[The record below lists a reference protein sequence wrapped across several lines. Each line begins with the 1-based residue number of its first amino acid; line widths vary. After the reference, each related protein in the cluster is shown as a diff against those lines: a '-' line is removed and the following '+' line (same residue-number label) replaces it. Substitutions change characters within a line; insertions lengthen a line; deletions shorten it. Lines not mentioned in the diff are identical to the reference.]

1 MIGFKIADRMG
12 NVEHIHIARTEG
24 GALESI
30 AEVEA
35 IAGFGLVGD
44 RYATFEHDADY
55 DGGQDLTLVEA
66 ESLERLASEDGIHLE
81 PGATRRNLTTRGIAL
96 NELVGKTFK
105 VGTVLA
111 RGIELCEPCNHLQQS
126 IGQPI
131 LRPLAHR
138 AGLRAHLLSNGTIR
152 VGDVVVPSPEAAEVA
167 PG

>member
-1 MIGFKIADRMG
+1 MG

-81 PGATRRNLTTRGIAL
+81 PGATRRNLTT
-96 NELVGKTFK
+96 TFK

-138 AGLRAHLLSNGTIR
+138 AGLRAHLLSSGTIR